1 MSGMTEE
8 LAGSRDHVCSQSARL
23 LKPPAVPEPLFPFDL
38 KTAARL
44 GGSELE
50 QNRGKK
56 TSWETTYF

>member
-1 MSGMTEE
+1 MSGTTEE
-8 LAGSRDHVCSQSARL
+8 LAGSWGYVHGAPDSRSLLLYQSR
-23 LKPPAVPEPLFPFDL
+23 PLFPFAL

-56 TSWETTYF
+56 MSWEATYF